1 MQTLII
7 ETNQETDFQLL
18 VNLAKRLKLNFREE
32 KSTKKRKNIKNEEL
46 FFSLAGCINEIE
58 ANEMIEQIENAR
70 TTKDIDISWVK

>member
-46 FFSLAGCINEIE
+46 FFSLAGCINETE
-58 ANEMIEQIENAR
+58 ANEMIEE
-70 TTKDIDISWVK
+70 IDPN